1 MFQLLMQYDFK
12 VLLSFSS
19 LKVKIGVITGKDMY
33 RYLDIGTKENVLTI
47 DKCIYVEDFVECL

>member
-19 LKVKIGVITGKDMY
+19 LKVKIGFITGKDMY